1 MKLADKTQICY
12 VVTRERFI
20 LDNKEKYGEID
31 EVIPCAV
38 FAGEKLND
46 AQDTADAYNQKFK
59 DDEIEGYI
67 FKVYATAL
75 YD

>member
-12 VVTRERFI
+12 VVTREKQ
-20 LDNKEKYGEID
+20 DGT

-38 FAGEKLND
+38 FAGEQLND

-59 DDEIEGYI
+59 DEGIEGYI
-67 FKVYATAL
+67 FKVYCTAL